1 MGPPPP
7 AGAASRRSAW
17 EARHRRGGREVG
29 GPGGGPGG
37 FRDGPGPRPRGARC
51 VEEPRLRLQSRSRSL
66 IVWAHSALRGPGPL
80 RARGGTPDVASGAW
94 AVWSVVSGGLHVHR
108 YLDVASNVTQGADR
122 GRSPAW
128 PALPPVASQ
137 PGLGAPR
144 TRSLPRLSHVTPRQW
159 GRPVEAGSA
168 SRGSR
173 APHARFLGTVGSQP
187 HRTRRLARG
196 LLLGLG
202 CGPPIPRCHWR
213 RHPWVLLSLV

>member
-1 MGPPPP
+1 M
-7 AGAASRRSAW
+7 
-17 EARHRRGGREVG
+17 
-29 GPGGGPGG
+29 
-37 FRDGPGPRPRGARC
+37 
-51 VEEPRLRLQSRSRSL
+51 
-66 IVWAHSALRGPGPL
+66 
-80 RARGGTPDVASGAW
+80 ASGAW
-94 AVWSVVSGGLHVHR
+94 AVWLVVSGGLHAHR

-122 GRSPAW
+122 GRSPR
-128 PALPPVASQ
+128 PQ
-137 PGLGAPR
+137 PGVARPAAGGLVAGPRSTADAFPAPI
-144 TRSLPRLSHVTPRQW
+144 SHVTPRQW